1 MNRKEKPG
9 RRRGQSTRQLMGIDR
24 LTPHGIQTPKG
35 EHVFFLVQPD
45 NLSVLPVEGVRG
57 RIRALA
63 ELLRGTQDAVL
74 RALDSRE
81 SYSQNQSWY
90 RQRQKDEDN
99 PALRELLRRD
109 REHLDEIQ
117 TLTASTREF
126 LLAFPMPKEGCEN
139 PEVWITRT
147 AKSIADY
154 GFRVRTAEEKDMRR
168 LLSVYYR
175 QDAAAEAEEMYEEG
189 ERA

>member
-1 MNRKEKPG
+1 MSFSLSSRTTSLSCRWKE
-9 RRRGQSTRQLMGIDR
+9 
-24 LTPHGIQTPKG
+24 
-35 EHVFFLVQPD
+35 
-45 NLSVLPVEGVRG
+45 SV
-57 RIRALA
+57 AA
-63 ELLRGTQDAVL
+63 SALLRSCFGEPRTQYCG
-74 RALDSRE
+74 R
-81 SYSQNQSWY
+81 WY